1 MRFFGKKLSRRT
13 LFQNAG
19 IVAGVGLLGLNR
31 ADGLYSQ
38 PPAGVPTTAGQPRAL
53 ALIGDR
59 FHNPDYIRTS
69 FARVFKDLNIP
80 VDYTIEYDK
89 ISASLLKNYQLF
101 VILRDGQIFPGGY
114 LGPDSWS
121 EYSMNLENAPDAS
134 GGRGGSAGGRGGG
147 GGGSVMWMTAEQG
160 AAIKDWV
167 NAGNGFYSMHNSSH
181 ISISNKDYR
190 DMMGGAFISH
200 PPLRPFQ
207 IRATANKHPITEG
220 ITPFMVNDEQHYV
233 TYNKDPKY
241 VILESEN
248 IDGLTFR
255 DLGTKAIGGW
265 AYDYGQ
271 GRVVFTAAGHTNH
284 VLWVPQYLE
293 IQKRSVMWLLKQ
305 I

>member
-1 MRFFGKKLSRRT
+1 MKFLGTKLSRRT

-19 IVAGVGLLGLNR
+19 VVAGASVLGLNR
-31 ADGLYSQ
+31 VRRLYSQ
-38 PPAGVPTTAGQPRAL
+38 SPVGAPMAGGQPRAL

-59 FHNPDYIRTS
+59 FHNPDYIRVS
-69 FARVFKDLNIP
+69 LDRVFKELSIP

-89 ISASLLKNYQLF
+89 ISASLLKNYRIFL
-101 VILRDGQIFPGGY
+101 ILRDGQIFPGGY

-121 EYSMNLENAPDAS
+121 EYSSYLENSSDSS
-134 GGRGGSAGGRGGG
+134 GGRGGSAGGRA

-181 ISISNKDYR
+181 ISLSNKDYR
-190 DMMGGAFISH
+190 DVMGGAFISH

-207 IRATANKHPITEG
+207 VHATANKHPITEG
-220 ITPFMVNDEQHYV
+220 IAPFMVNDEQHYV
-233 TYNKDPKY
+233 TYDKDPKY

-248 IDGLTFR
+248 LDGLTFR

-265 AYDYGQ
+265 AYDYGK

-284 VLWVPQYLE
+284 VMWAPQYLE
-293 IQKRSVMWLLKQ
+293 IQKRSVKWLLKQ